1 MQELQDIFPE
11 PDGDVYLDDD
21 TEEEEK
27 TAYRRSK
34 ADEYTPEAFDNYLN
48 AEVMLPRG
56 GKNMKATI
64 IKGTKNADGVPTG
77 GLRVQT
83 RFSTHESRWRGFM
96 MVQNKRRRVS

>member
-27 TAYRRSK
+27 TADRRSE
-34 ADEYTPEAFDNYLN
+34 ADGYTPEAFDNYLN

-56 GKNMKATI
+56 GENMKATN
-64 IKGTKNADGVPTG
+64 IKRGKDADSIPTG
-77 GLRVQT
+77 TV
-83 RFSTHESRWRGFM
+83 SPNPII
-96 MVQNKRRRVS
+96 NKQEYVAAEVS